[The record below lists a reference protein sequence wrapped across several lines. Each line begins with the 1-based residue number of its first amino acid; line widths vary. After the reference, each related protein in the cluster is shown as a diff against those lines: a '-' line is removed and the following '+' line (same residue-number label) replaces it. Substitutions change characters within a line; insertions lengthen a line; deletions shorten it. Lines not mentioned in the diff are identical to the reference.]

1 MGIFKKA
8 TPKPFVND
16 EKAFIEW
23 MIRYDDQFK
32 LFRKMV
38 GNNLEGIIRAASQS
52 ISQEI
57 DKYPSGEALLDRLT
71 IIGKNYDTIMPMIEK
86 RGGVLNS
93 PLEMQA
99 VFYDCVTAMT
109 IIPYFI
115 KYKYGLSL
123 PFDIEEL
130 KP

>member
-1 MGIFKKA
+1 MGLFKKV
-8 TPKPFVND
+8 PQRPSIDD
-16 EKAFIEW
+16 EQAFIEW

-38 GNNLEGIIRAASQS
+38 GKNLDGIIRAASQA
-52 ISQEI
+52 IILEI
-57 DKYPSGEALLDRLT
+57 NKHRAGEALLNRLVT
-71 IIGKNYDTIMPMIEK
+71 ISEHYQTIMSLIDK

-99 VFYDCVTAMT
+99 VFYDCVTKMT

-130 KP
+130 R

>member
-1 MGIFKKA
+1 MGLFKKV
-8 TPKPFVND
+8 PPRPSIDDVQ
-16 EKAFIEW
+16 EFIEW

-38 GNNLEGIIRAASQS
+38 GKNLDGIIRAASQA
-52 ISQEI
+52 ITMELNEHR
-57 DKYPSGEALLDRLT
+57 SGETLLDRLT
-71 IIGKNYDTIMPMIEK
+71 IISEHFQTIMPLIEK

-99 VFYDCVTAMT
+99 AFYDCVTKMT

-130 KP
+130 